1 MPHNDLERT
10 RSKPVMYG
18 LCFVIAVLFLTTR
31 YRTREDLSSWTK
43 IRDLFRWGYGVG
55 LLSIAPGRGSYKRNE
70 SNISILCYVT
80 TSPKYLEERAS
91 YVKSTWSSQ
100 CNKTLFIS
108 DDGIFSVYDLLQL
121 NWVSK
126 ENLTF
131 PTIEVTIASGYNQ
144 LWAKTR
150 NTLELLYQKYFNDYE
165 WFLKADDDTYVIMNN
180 LRRFLFTKNSSE
192 MFFYGKVLLNAR
204 TKRGFASGGA
214 GYVFSKAVLSRLV
227 NAGFK
232 ERMQILDLFFI

>member
-1 MPHNDLERT
+1 M
-10 RSKPVMYG
+10 
-18 LCFVIAVLFLTTR
+18 
-31 YRTREDLSSWTK
+31 
-43 IRDLFRWGYGVG
+43 G

-126 ENLTF
+126 
-131 PTIEVTIASGYNQ
+131 G
-144 LWAKTR
+144 
-150 NTLELLYQKYFNDYE
+150 
-165 WFLKADDDTYVIMNN
+165 
-180 LRRFLFTKNSSE
+180 LFHNHVEK
-192 MFFYGKVLLNAR
+192 
-204 TKRGFASGGA
+204 
-214 GYVFSKAVLSRLV
+214 
-227 NAGFK
+227 
-232 ERMQILDLFFI
+232 